1 MITQIYAVESF
12 EEAKNLVEI
21 GVDYIGVV
29 AGINDK
35 YSGVLNPEQ
44 AKIVLSGVTGEAKK
58 VILPFSDSLK
68 DIISIAQ
75 KSSPDILHIAAEPS
89 VFLPINLTALKKQ
102 VPQIKIMRTIPV
114 EDEKSISL
122 AKEYDGIADY
132 LLLDSRNKNNNQI
145 GITGETHDW
154 NISRK
159 IVQSV
164 SVPVILAGGLGP
176 DNVAES
182 ILAVNPFGVDSK
194 TKTDMPGSNKKDME
208 KVKNFVK
215 LAKRTKY
222 RQDSYA

>member
-12 EEAKNLVEI
+12 EEARSLVQI
-21 GVDYIGVV
+21 GIDYIGMVV
-29 AGINDK
+29 GTTDK

-44 AKIVLSGVTGEAKK
+44 AKTVLLGITGQAKK
-58 VILPFSDSLK
+58 VVLPFTESLK
-68 DIISIAQ
+68 DIITIAQ
-75 KSSPDILHIAAEPS
+75 ETNPDILHIVAEPN
-89 VFLPINLTALKKQ
+89 VFLPTDLLALKKQ
-102 VPQIKIMRTIPV
+102 VPHIKIMRTIPV
-114 EDEKSISL
+114 VDEKSIDQ

-132 LLLDSRNKNNNQI
+132 LLLDSRSKKNNQI

-194 TKTDMPGSNKKDME
+194 TKTDMPGSHKKDIE
-208 KVKNFVK
+208 KVKCFVE
-215 LAKRTKY
+215 LAKTTKY
-222 RQDSYA
+222 IHA